1 MKRIIYSIYVD
12 IPAAEHYGTTSKSK
26 HDTTEKAE
34 ITVDAF
40 KEHYDRLIQCK
51 KDYAERI
58 GVPFK
63 MYAYDKRYKEFEEKF
78 QRDFPEVTGY
88 EIINFYKLHVLYEL
102 AKSYDEVLYLDFD
115 VIPMNHS
122 PNFFEEWD
130 LSKGICVI
138 EQNDKIVHHVE
149 ASQSIRSPT
158 AKYYNCQAMLLD
170 GGYFPDNDV
179 INTGIIGANAE
190 HIKQLDYFGGLE
202 HVLEMMTALRSDA
215 YKETGIYPE
224 NIIDMFRYDNETI
237 FSYKIKV
244 NEIPVQL
251 MSPKWHYIFDMQ
263 KFVPGWAR
271 IVHAICKDFDLV
283 WRRYDA

>member
-1 MKRIIYSIYVD
+1 MCIIKQVYTY
-12 IPAAEHYGTTSKSK
+12 
-26 HDTTEKAE
+26 
-34 ITVDAF
+34 
-40 KEHYDRLIQCK
+40 
-51 KDYAERI
+51 
-58 GVPFK
+58 
-63 MYAYDKRYKEFEEKF
+63 
-78 QRDFPEVTGY
+78 
-88 EIINFYKLHVLYEL
+88 
-102 AKSYDEVLYLDFD
+102 EVLYLDFD
-115 VIPMNHS
+115 VIPMKNS

-138 EQNDKIVHHVE
+138 EQNDKIVHNVK
-149 ASQSIRSPT
+149 ANQSIRSPT

-179 INTGIIGANAE
+179 INTGIIGASAE

-244 NEIPVQL
+244 NEIPVQWF
-251 MSPKWHYIFDMQ
+251 SPKWHYIFDNQ
-263 KFVPGWAR
+263 RFVPGWAR
-271 IVHAICKDFDLV
+271 IIHAICKDFDCV